1 MDPTSMY
8 YTTTLLYL
16 YSILRGEKE
25 MLPANEAYSSPILPS
40 TYIYYPMLWAKGI
53 VYIGKNVRESS
64 NKQPPYV
71 LLLLL
76 VQFAC
81 ISFIPSLSLSLLK
94 MSVIVFSI
102 LLLATRVIWEPPPV
116 GPQNCAIF
124 NFINFSLTQVKSR
137 NDNKME
143 ISKIYSVLLYSIF
156 MHSLEITRKDFES

>member
-1 MDPTSMY
+1 MVVLFWLIFNSITMFLPRKITFYISRKIQIKVTYVDPTSMY

-25 MLPANEAYSSPILPS
+25 MLPANEAYSSPTILPS

-64 NKQPPYV
+64 NKQPTPYV

-102 LLLATRVIWEPPPV
+102 LLLATRVIWEP
-116 GPQNCAIF
+116 Q
-124 NFINFSLTQVKSR
+124 K
-137 NDNKME
+137 
-143 ISKIYSVLLYSIF
+143 
-156 MHSLEITRKDFES
+156 

>member
-1 MDPTSMY
+1 MFLPRKITFYISRKIQIKVTYVDPTSMY

-64 NKQPPYV
+64 NKQPTPYV

-81 ISFIPSLSLSLLK
+81 ISFI
-94 MSVIVFSI
+94 
-102 LLLATRVIWEPPPV
+102 LLLCSPAENECNCVLNPFVGNEGHLGTPSCWPPKV
-116 GPQNCAIF
+116 C
-124 NFINFSLTQVKSR
+124 NFQSYQFFPHSS
-137 NDNKME
+137 NK
-143 ISKIYSVLLYSIF
+143 
-156 MHSLEITRKDFES
+156 